1 MTIIFA
7 SLNAFILL
15 IISLLHFYW
24 MLGGAW
30 GFKQALPTTAEG
42 KFIFQPKTFE
52 CGVVAIGLLGMSFY
66 TLIYADIL
74 PFELPFFVE
83 KYTIWLL
90 ASIFMLRAVGD
101 FRFVG
106 FTKSIK
112 TTEFAQLDTQFY
124 APLCLYLSIG
134 FILIGLK
141 F

>member
-1 MTIIFA
+1 MAIVLA

-30 GFKQALPTTAEG
+30 GFQQALPTTAEG
-42 KFIFQPKTFE
+42 KLVLQPKAFE
-52 CGVVAIGLLGMSFY
+52 CAVVAIGLLGMSFY

-101 FRFVG
+101 FKYVG
-106 FTKSIK
+106 FTKTIK
-112 TTEFAQLDTQFY
+112 NTPFSRLDTQFY
-124 APLCLYLSIG
+124 SPLCLFLSIS
-134 FILIGLK
+134 FILISLK